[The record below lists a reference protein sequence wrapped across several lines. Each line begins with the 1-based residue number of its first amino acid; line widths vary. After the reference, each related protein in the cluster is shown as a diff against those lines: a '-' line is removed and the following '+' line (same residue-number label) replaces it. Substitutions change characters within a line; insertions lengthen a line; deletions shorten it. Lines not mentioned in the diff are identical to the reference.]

1 MAEPI
6 RIEAPDALLGFL
18 LLQRLPQ
25 VEAHVQSEGS
35 GWAVAIDPRGEE
47 PEDLFADLLGTV
59 RQWLRD
65 EQLSRTTAHVGDR
78 TITVAA
84 NERSD

>member
-1 MAEPI
+1 MAQPI

-25 VEAHVQSEGS
+25 LDAHVQTLGG
-35 GWAVAIDPRGEE
+35 GWAVEIETGVEE
-47 PEDLFADLLGTV
+47 PEDLFSDLLDTV

-65 EQLSRTTAHVGDR
+65 EQLTGTTAHVGDR

-84 NERSD
+84 DDR

>member
-1 MAEPI
+1 VSEPI

-25 VEAHVQSEGS
+25 VDAHVGTH
-35 GWAVAIDPRGEE
+35 GGRWAVEIEPGAEE
-47 PEDLFADLLGTV
+47 PDDLFATLLGTV

-65 EQLSRTTAHVGDR
+65 EQLPQTTAHVGER
-78 TITVAA
+78 EITIEA
-84 NERSD
+84 D

>member
-1 MAEPI
+1 VSEPI

-25 VEAHVQSEGS
+25 VNAHVQTRG
-35 GWAVAIDPRGEE
+35 GRWAVEIE
-47 PEDLFADLLGTV
+47 PGAEGPDDLFAALLDTV

-65 EQLSRTTAHVGDR
+65 EQLPGTTAHVGNR
-78 TITVAA
+78 EIAVAA
-84 NERSD
+84 D

>member
-1 MAEPI
+1 VAQPI

-25 VEAHVQSEGS
+25 LDAHVQTLGC
-35 GWAVAIDPRGEE
+35 GWAVEIEPGVEE
-47 PEDLFADLLGTV
+47 PEDLFSDLLDTV

-65 EQLSRTTAHVGDR
+65 EQLTGTTAHVGDR

-84 NERSD
+84 DDR

>member
-1 MAEPI
+1 MAESI

-25 VEAHVQSEGS
+25 LDAHVQTDGGS
-35 GWAVAIDPRGEE
+35 WAVEIEPGGEDAD
-47 PEDLFADLLGTV
+47 DLFSDLLDTV

-65 EQLSRTTAHVGDR
+65 EQLPQTTAHVGER
-78 TITVAA
+78 TVTVAVQDDS
-84 NERSD
+84 R